1 VFIGAASGIFAAPKD
16 TLDAQVMKDN
26 NRLESL
32 TFFRFIAAASVV
44 IFHYGRDTQF
54 YKLLPVVLAAGS
66 IAVTF
71 FFVLSG
77 FVIALSSTRKD
88 FSIGGFYLDRLA
100 RILPVYL
107 IALIL
112 TLALIGIV
120 GKNNEL
126 ILSVL
131 MLQSWVSPYPLSL
144 NMPAWSVSVEMA
156 FYLLAPALIVLAR
169 KGVGSP
175 VVWIAV
181 SSVFWLA
188 TQLVLSSINK
198 SDLAIVNPSLAVDIV
213 NYFPP
218 AHFCSFALGFSG
230 GYAYSRLEAGGTYAQ
245 AKNIVLLIL
254 SIVAIYAL
262 SRTGRLVNDFFGEKF
277 AYGSSFYA
285 VVFLFFIYSCA
296 VCNRVIPRFMKG
308 KISTL
313 LGDSSYALYIMQMPV
328 YLLFFRF
335 YPSSAAAYELQ
346 FWTYFAVLL
355 AVSVSLHLWVEKPI
369 VKAVKKRRLQT
380 DEKTAVAV

>member
-1 VFIGAASGIFAAPKD
+1 MFIGAASGIFAAPKD
-16 TLDAQVMKDN
+16 TLDAQGMKDS

-54 YKLLPVVLAAGS
+54 YKLLPSVLAAGS

-77 FVIALSSTRKD
+77 FVIALSSIKKE
-88 FSIGGFYLDRLA
+88 FSVGGFYVDRLA

-107 IALIL
+107 IALVL

-120 GKNNEL
+120 GKDTEL

-156 FYLLAPALIVLAR
+156 FYLLAPALIVLVR

-181 SSVFWLA
+181 SCVFWLA
-188 TQLVLSSINK
+188 TQLVLSSINQ
-198 SDLAIVNPSLAVDIV
+198 SEFATLNPSRAVDIV
-213 NYFPP
+213 YYFPP
-218 AHFCSFALGFSG
+218 AHFCSFVLGFSG
-230 GYAYSRLEAGGTYAQ
+230 GYAYSRLKAGGAYAQ
-245 AKNIVLLIL
+245 AKNVVLFIL
-254 SIVAIYAL
+254 SIVVIYAL
-262 SRTGRLVNDFFGEKF
+262 SKTGRVINDFFGEKF

-296 VCNRVIPRFMKG
+296 VCNHAIPRFMKG
-308 KISTL
+308 KLSTL
-313 LGDSSYALYIMQMPV
+313 LGDASYALYIMQMPV
-328 YLLFFRF
+328 YLLLSRF
-335 YPSSAAAYELQ
+335 YPSSATGYELH
-346 FWTYFAVLL
+346 FWTYFALLL
-355 AVSVSLHLWVEKPI
+355 AVSVSLHILVEKPI
-369 VKAVKKRRLQT
+369 VKAVKKRRLEAN
-380 DEKTAVAV
+380 EKIVVAA